1 MGVAMNFFEKKAW
14 ENVLVLDPEFDEW
27 EYGQV
32 IETYQSNWQ
41 GQQSYTPKWVK
52 RKIEKTAK
60 EVEFEKQVREL
71 AQQIKVTSVFISH
84 Y

>member
-1 MGVAMNFFEKKAW
+1 MNFFEKKAW
-14 ENVLVLDPEFDEW
+14 ENVSVLDPEFDEW

-32 IETYQSNWQ
+32 IEPYRSNWE

-60 EVEFEKQVREL
+60 DVEFEKQVREL